1 MSKTGYIYK
10 YTFPNGKVYIGQTAQ
25 TVEARHYQHMYN
37 ADHLDAERS
46 ILLVDRAIHKY
57 GEPKLEIVET
67 IMYEDNDPIGF
78 QEELNEKEKLYIR
91 KYKSTQKRFGYNRH
105 LGGKEITEKLIL
117 EDKWYELFEEQ
128 KWEDA
133 LTSFQCVIYEYIKP
147 KLFDTHERLNKDENY
162 VWYGYKFMDYSIGKE
177 TSFCGFY
184 QRHKDDPALFDIGE
198 FDYDENDELIEPVGV
213 EKDKYIFD
221 KVIELAVKEHW
232 SEDIR
237 QTIWKQVLKDKD
249 KIINEYNT
257 ESIILD

>member
-57 GEPKLEIVET
+57 GKPELEIVET
-67 IMYEDNDPIGF
+67 IEYEDDNPIGF

-91 KYKSTQKRFGYNRH
+91 KYKSTQKQFGYNRH

-128 KWEDA
+128 KWGEMVS
-133 LTSFQCVIYEYIKP
+133 SFQCVLYEYIKP
-147 KLFDTHERLNKDENY
+147 KLFDTHESLDKDENY
-162 VWYGYKFMDYSIGKE
+162 IWYGYKFMDYSIRKE
-177 TSFCGFY
+177 TTFCGFY
-184 QRHKDDPALFDIGE
+184 KRHKDDPWIYDIGNFE
-198 FDYDENDELIEPVGV
+198 YDENGELLEPIGV
-213 EKDKYIFD
+213 EKEKYIFD
-221 KVIELAVKEHW
+221 RVIKEAVEGHW
-232 SEDIR
+232 VEDIR
-237 QTIWKQVLKDKD
+237 QTIWKQIMKDKE
-249 KIINEYNT
+249 KIIKDYNT
-257 ESIILD
+257 ESTDLD

>member
-1 MSKTGYIYK
+1 MSKIGYIYK

-25 TVEARHYQHMYN
+25 TMEARHYQHMYN

-128 KWEDA
+128 NWSESIA
-133 LTSFQCVIYEYIKP
+133 NVQGILYEYIKQ
-147 KLFDTHERLNKDENY
+147 KVLVTHETLEKDERY
-162 VWYGYKFMDYSIGKE
+162 VWNEYKFMDYDYNKE
-177 TSFCGFY
+177 TTFCEFY
-184 QRHKDDPALFDIGE
+184 YKHKNDPWIYDIGD
-198 FDYDENDELIEPVGV
+198 FDYKYNGELDEPE
-213 EKDKYIFD
+213 DKEGYIFD
-221 KVIELAVKEHW
+221 RTIRIAVEDHW
-232 SEDIR
+232 IEDIR
-237 QTIWKQVLKDKD
+237 QTIWKQIMDNKGR
-249 KIINEYNT
+249 IIDEYNT
-257 ESIILD
+257 ESTFLD